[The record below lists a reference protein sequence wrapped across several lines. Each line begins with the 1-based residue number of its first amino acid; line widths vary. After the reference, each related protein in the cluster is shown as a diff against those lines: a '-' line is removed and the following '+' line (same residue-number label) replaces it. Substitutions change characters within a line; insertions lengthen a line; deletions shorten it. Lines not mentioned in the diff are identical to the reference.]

1 MRFWL
6 DEWIAGQTDRKELTP
21 EQTKQKFEA
30 QNGRCMYSGHKL
42 DRANMT
48 VDHKISKKNGGSES
62 PANKQLT
69 CSFCNRLKG
78 SMNDK
83 PFRRR
88 YGLDPD
94 AKSPPARTIPYS
106 YFDKIRDSM
115 VKAKKRDP
123 YGGY

>member
-1 MRFWL
+1 MEFPL
-6 DEWIAGQTDRKELTP
+6 DKWIAGQTDRKELTR
-21 EQTKQKFEA
+21 EQIKQKFEA
-30 QNGRCMYSGHKL
+30 QNGRCMYCGHKL
-42 DRANMT
+42 NEANMV
-48 VDHKISKKNGGSES
+48 VDHKISRKNDGSES

-69 CSFCNRLKG
+69 CSFCNRLKS

-94 AKSPPARTIPYS
+94 TKSPPARTIPYS
-106 YFDKIRDSM
+106 YFVKIRDSR
-115 VKAKKRDP
+115 VRAKKRDP